1 MQGHGDEAGSKV
13 KGPLRKDARS
23 HRRYFSQVGQGSAP
37 GGTWHNVT
45 ALSLRCFGKN
55 VTDAKLEKT
64 SLSADVF
71 LGVPFVTGP
80 PCATLAGV
88 GVNSN
93 PQARYGKKNSFSYYT
108 NRTFS
113 CIMKWLGQD
122 ICLSHRKET

>member
-1 MQGHGDEAGSKV
+1 MRKSGRGQRIAVTFHRLA
-13 KGPLRKDARS
+13 KGPLREGPATTSPRS
-23 HRRYFSQVGQGSAP
+23 RSE
-37 GGTWHNVT
+37 
-45 ALSLRCFGKN
+45 KN

>member
-37 GGTWHNVT
+37 G
-45 ALSLRCFGKN
+45 
-55 VTDAKLEKT
+55 
-64 SLSADVF
+64 SADVF

>member
-37 GGTWHNVT
+37 GGTCHNVT

-80 PCATLAGV
+80 YLRYFSWPFFGHMVASHLASG
-88 GVNSN
+88 GPDPSKGTF
-93 PQARYGKKNSFSYYT
+93 AGRRSF
-108 NRTFS
+108 
-113 CIMKWLGQD
+113 M
-122 ICLSHRKET
+122 